1 MKNQII
7 RCKCVDMSVDGQGIA
22 KADKLVVFVKGMIKG
37 EEADV
42 KIIAEKKN
50 YSFGI
55 IDKLIVRSPYRKDL
69 DCPIAYK
76 CGGCDYRHIDYSYQL
91 DLKKEVLIN
100 TFPGYKV
107 NDIIGCDDPF
117 YYRNKVQIPVAD
129 HKMGFFRK
137 FSNDIVEF
145 EDCLIE
151 SKIANEMIADLKKLI
166 LNIMSYLLSDEKV
179 DIDLPFLEI
188 SAFSIEGFDA
198 QINQAENTIELAMD
212 AEEFK
217 DMDSLR
223 AVKPEI
229 TLADPDYSHVY
240 PNEEVDLRFCPY
252 VPKTFVVTDYISRR
266 AYTFSIRLWRKEGID
281 QTEDE
286 SAPVRKE
293 WQNGQIVIIRGNNKY
308 TITGIKIQ

>member
-100 TFPGYKV
+100 
-107 NDIIGCDDPF
+107 
-117 YYRNKVQIPVAD
+117 
-129 HKMGFFRK
+129 
-137 FSNDIVEF
+137 
-145 EDCLIE
+145 
-151 SKIANEMIADLKKLI
+151 
-166 LNIMSYLLSDEKV
+166 
-179 DIDLPFLEI
+179 
-188 SAFSIEGFDA
+188 
-198 QINQAENTIELAMD
+198 
-212 AEEFK
+212 
-217 DMDSLR
+217 
-223 AVKPEI
+223 
-229 TLADPDYSHVY
+229 
-240 PNEEVDLRFCPY
+240 
-252 VPKTFVVTDYISRR
+252 
-266 AYTFSIRLWRKEGID
+266 
-281 QTEDE
+281 
-286 SAPVRKE
+286 
-293 WQNGQIVIIRGNNKY
+293 
-308 TITGIKIQ
+308 